1 MGHGSGDRHQ
11 LTKSREKK
19 TFRKNLKMETRSKKR
34 KNSGSNGGSGKK
46 IKEES
51 QSLLVR
57 QETKIMDLPDEILL
71 EIMSY
76 LTTNDVVENVA
87 KVSTKFQRLSDDE
100 ILIAKIKLNDE
111 EEEAEEEE
119 EDDEYHFD
127 GYDCSGCTC
136 TCSKCRADW
145 SFDEDDWFLNP
156 LGSSDEEDDD
166 E

>member
-1 MGHGSGDRHQ
+1 
-11 LTKSREKK
+11 
-19 TFRKNLKMETRSKKR
+19 METRSKKR

-57 QETKIMDLPDEILL
+57 QECKIMDLPDEILL

-87 KVSTKFQRLSDDE
+87 KVSTKFQQLSEDE

-111 EEEAEEEE
+111 EEEEAEEEE
-119 EDDEYHFD
+119 EDDEHHFD
-127 GYDCSGCTC
+127 GYDCGGCTC
-136 TCSKCRADW
+136 TCSKCQADW
-145 SFDEDDWFLNP
+145 
-156 LGSSDEEDDD
+156 SSDEEAEFIAYFGAERAAVLDNLVLDEYDD
-166 E
+166 ESSSE

>member
-1 MGHGSGDRHQ
+1 
-11 LTKSREKK
+11 
-19 TFRKNLKMETRSKKR
+19 METRSKKR

-87 KVSTKFQRLSDDE
+87 KVSTKFQRLSEDE

-119 EDDEYHFD
+119 EDNEYHLD
-127 GYDCSGCTC
+127 GYVWYSGCTC
-136 TCSKCRADW
+136 ACSKCRADW
-145 SFDEDDWFLNP
+145 SFDEDDWFLNQ

>member
-1 MGHGSGDRHQ
+1 
-11 LTKSREKK
+11 
-19 TFRKNLKMETRSKKR
+19 METRSKKR

-87 KVSTKFQRLSDDE
+87 KVSTKFQRLSEDE
-100 ILIAKIKLNDE
+100 ILIELIKMNDEEEEEEE

-119 EDDEYHFD
+119 EDDEDY
-127 GYDCSGCTC
+127 GYDLEDEFYGYDWDDEDYGCRGCYARAFLGHC
-136 TCSKCRADW
+136 TCS
-145 SFDEDDWFLNP
+145 
-156 LGSSDEEDDD
+156 GSEEDDD

>member
-1 MGHGSGDRHQ
+1 
-11 LTKSREKK
+11 
-19 TFRKNLKMETRSKKR
+19 METRSKKR

-87 KVSTKFQRLSDDE
+87 KVSTKFQRLSEDE
-100 ILIAKIKLNDE
+100 ILITKIKLNDE

-119 EDDEYHFD
+119 EDDEYHFN

-136 TCSKCRADW
+136 TCTCTCTW
-145 SFDEDDWFLNP
+145 LDDWFLNQ
-156 LGSSDEEDDD
+156 DEEGF
-166 E
+166 

>member
-1 MGHGSGDRHQ
+1 
-11 LTKSREKK
+11 
-19 TFRKNLKMETRSKKR
+19 METRSKKR

-87 KVSTKFQRLSDDE
+87 KVSTKFQQLSEDE

-119 EDDEYHFD
+119 EDDEHHFD
-127 GYDCSGCTC
+127 GYDCGGCTC
-136 TCSKCRADW
+136 TCSKCQADW
-145 SFDEDDWFLNP
+145 
-156 LGSSDEEDDD
+156 SSDEEAEFRAYFGGESADD
-166 E
+166 ESSSE

>member
-1 MGHGSGDRHQ
+1 
-11 LTKSREKK
+11 
-19 TFRKNLKMETRSKKR
+19 METRSKKR

-57 QETKIMDLPDEILL
+57 QECKIMDLPDEILL

-87 KVSTKFQRLSDDE
+87 KVSTKFQQLSEDE

-111 EEEAEEEE
+111 EEEEEAEEEE
-119 EDDEYHFD
+119 EDDEHHFD

-136 TCSKCRADW
+136 TCSKCQADW
-145 SFDEDDWFLNP
+145 
-156 LGSSDEEDDD
+156 SSDEEAEFRAYFGGESADD
-166 E
+166 ESSSE

>member
-1 MGHGSGDRHQ
+1 
-11 LTKSREKK
+11 
-19 TFRKNLKMETRSKKR
+19 METRSKKR

-51 QSLLVR
+51 LSLLVC
-57 QETKIMDLPDEILL
+57 QECKIMDLPDEILL

-87 KVSTKFQRLSDDE
+87 KVSTKFQRLSEDE

-119 EDDEYHFD
+119 EDDEDHFD
-127 GYDCSGCTC
+127 GYDCDGCTC
-136 TCSKCRADW
+136 TCSKCQADW
-145 SFDEDDWFLNP
+145 
-156 LGSSDEEDDD
+156 SSDEEAEFIAYFGSERAAVLDNLVLD
-166 E
+166 EYESSSE

>member
-1 MGHGSGDRHQ
+1 
-11 LTKSREKK
+11 
-19 TFRKNLKMETRSKKR
+19 METRSKKR

-87 KVSTKFQRLSDDE
+87 KVSTKFQRLSEDE

-119 EDDEYHFD
+119 EDDEYHFN

-136 TCSKCRADW
+136 TCTCTCTW
-145 SFDEDDWFLNP
+145 LDDWFLNQ
-156 LGSSDEEDDD
+156 DEEGF
-166 E
+166 

>member
-87 KVSTKFQRLSDDE
+87 KVSTKFQRLSEDE

-119 EDDEYHFD
+119 KNDEYHR
-127 GYDCSGCTC
+127 YIIIKN
-136 TCSKCRADW
+136 KCRADW
-145 SFDEDDWFLNP
+145 
-156 LGSSDEEDDD
+156 
-166 E
+166 

>member
-1 MGHGSGDRHQ
+1 
-11 LTKSREKK
+11 
-19 TFRKNLKMETRSKKR
+19 METRSKKR

-76 LTTNDVVENVA
+76 LTTNDVVENLA
-87 KVSTKFQRLSDDE
+87 KVSTKFKQLSEDE
-100 ILIAKIKLNDE
+100 ILIEKIKLNDEEEEE

-119 EDDEYHFD
+119 EDDEDY
-127 GYDCSGCTC
+127 GYDLEDEFYGYDWDDEDYGCRGCYARAFLGHC
-136 TCSKCRADW
+136 TCS
-145 SFDEDDWFLNP
+145 
-156 LGSSDEEDDD
+156 GSEEDDD

>member
-1 MGHGSGDRHQ
+1 
-11 LTKSREKK
+11 
-19 TFRKNLKMETRSKKR
+19 METRSKKR

-87 KVSTKFQRLSDDE
+87 KVSTKFQQLSEDE

-111 EEEAEEEE
+111 EEEEEAEEEE
-119 EDDEYHFD
+119 EDDEHHFD

-136 TCSKCRADW
+136 TCSKCQADW
-145 SFDEDDWFLNP
+145 
-156 LGSSDEEDDD
+156 SSDEEVEFRAYFGDERAAVLDNLVLDEYDD
-166 E
+166 ESSSE

>member
-1 MGHGSGDRHQ
+1 
-11 LTKSREKK
+11 
-19 TFRKNLKMETRSKKR
+19 METRSKKR
-34 KNSGSNGGSGKK
+34 KNLGSNGGSGKK

-57 QETKIMDLPDEILL
+57 QECKIMDLPDEILL

-87 KVSTKFQRLSDDE
+87 KVSTKFQRLSEDE

-136 TCSKCRADW
+136 TCSKCQADW
-145 SFDEDDWFLNP
+145 
-156 LGSSDEEDDD
+156 SSDEEAEFRAYFGGESADD
-166 E
+166 ESSSEPHVSKSNKSRQSIHISY

>member
-1 MGHGSGDRHQ
+1 
-11 LTKSREKK
+11 
-19 TFRKNLKMETRSKKR
+19 METRSKKR

-51 QSLLVR
+51 QSLLVC

-87 KVSTKFQRLSDDE
+87 KVSTKFQRLSEDE
-100 ILIAKIKLNDE
+100 ILIEKIKLNDE

-119 EDDEYHFD
+119 EDDEYYFD

-145 SFDEDDWFLNP
+145 SFDEDDWFLNQ

>member
-1 MGHGSGDRHQ
+1 
-11 LTKSREKK
+11 
-19 TFRKNLKMETRSKKR
+19 METRSKKR

-87 KVSTKFQRLSDDE
+87 KVSTKFQRLSEDE

-136 TCSKCRADW
+136 TCTCTCTW
-145 SFDEDDWFLNP
+145 LDDWFLNQ
-156 LGSSDEEDDD
+156 DEEGF
-166 E
+166 

>member
-1 MGHGSGDRHQ
+1 
-11 LTKSREKK
+11 
-19 TFRKNLKMETRSKKR
+19 METRSKKR

-57 QETKIMDLPDEILL
+57 QECKIMDLPDEILL

-87 KVSTKFQRLSDDE
+87 KVSTKFQQLSEDE

-119 EDDEYHFD
+119 EDDEHHFD

-136 TCSKCRADW
+136 TCSKCQADW
-145 SFDEDDWFLNP
+145 
-156 LGSSDEEDDD
+156 SSDEEAEFRAYFGGESADD
-166 E
+166 ESSSE